1 MKASTTLILA
11 LFFGTIGLACEGKTD
26 KQEKIAEVVMV
37 PKAEVTRAGILPAS
51 VEDKS
56 IARLYRF
63 RNSRVIKELSFST
76 KKNKAKLA

>member
-1 MKASTTLILA
+1 MKASTTLILI
-11 LFFGTIGLACEGKTD
+11 LFFGTIGLACEGKAD
-26 KQEKIAEVVMV
+26 KQEKIAEIVMG
-37 PKAEVTRAGILPAS
+37 PEVEVAGADILSAS

>member
-1 MKASTTLILA
+1 MKASTTLILV

-26 KQEKIAEVVMV
+26 KQEKITEIVMGPEV
-37 PKAEVTRAGILPAS
+37 EVAGADILPAS

>member
-1 MKASTTLILA
+1 MKTSTTLILI
-11 LFFGTIGLACEGKTD
+11 LFFGTIGLACEGKSD
-26 KQEKIAEVVMV
+26 KQEKIAEVVMTTEV
-37 PKAEVTRAGILPAS
+37 EVTGDSMLPAS

-63 RNSRVIKELSFST
+63 KNSRVIKELSFST